1 MFNADKLISCTC
13 GDTPS
18 RGEELLQPA
27 AMIEIYARPGNTK
40 ISGLQIWFALLQL
53 PVNAPL

>member
-1 MFNADKLISCTC
+1 MFNADKLISCIC

-27 AMIEIYARPGNTK
+27 AMIEIYARPGKTK
-40 ISGLQIWFALLQL
+40 VPGL
-53 PVNAPL
+53 

>member
-27 AMIEIYARPGNTK
+27 AIIEIYARPGNTK
-40 ISGLQIWFALLQL
+40 VSGL
-53 PVNAPL
+53 